1 MTEGGRGTGGDIIRR
16 TSPLLLKTLGAAAS
30 ALLLAAALPL
40 TALAAVGSQG
50 VPGESN
56 LGFLLAGTALAWAG
70 FFAYAFYVGRK
81 NSELRRD
88 IEELRRTLAERDK

>member
-1 MTEGGRGTGGDIIRR
+1 MRVEREHTLIRR
-16 TSPLLLKTLGAAAS
+16 LTAAAS
-30 ALLLAAALPL
+30 VAALVALVPL
-40 TALAAVGSQG
+40 TALAAVAPQDA
-50 VPGESN
+50 PGESN